1 LHHKI
6 LVDESVDYRL
16 VKKLRTEGFDII
28 SVLEKHRSIKD
39 KAVLELAKKH
49 NAVLLTEDSDFGEWV
64 FSHKEKSVGV
74 IFLRYKPIDIEKI
87 SHSLVHILNTYKDT
101 LANKFAVI
109 KVNKIRIRDI

>member
-39 KAVLELAKKH
+39 KEVLELAKKH

-64 FSHKEKSVGV
+64 FSHKEKSV
-74 IFLRYKPIDIEKI
+74 DIEKI
-87 SHSLVHILNTYKDT
+87 SHSLVHIMNTYKDT